1 MNSLRKLAVY
11 GGICLSIFLFV
22 APHHVVFAQSID
34 RVVERENQNST
45 YFLSKSTAVFT
56 ETLSALNNLKT
67 AYTASQSLED
77 KANKLAT
84 MDKNIQAITKVR
96 DLYIQEYNQGQT
108 TGLSAV
114 KAQIQAMTKAVAAF
128 STERAGIPKI
138 AEQESILTG
147 ANGGGGTLAKLNELI
162 TEARRID
169 NGEITIG
176 GTESGDL
183 GNATPITVAGDKA
196 VEIVSKLDSAKCNIF
211 QVTIIGCIDVLVTYI
226 IKNTL
231 LQFAGFLLWLST
243 NLLNYIVVYGI
254 LKFSTWAPPAFYPL
268 WQLMRQIISM
278 FVVFSGLYLGFMYI
292 INKQDTFKK
301 YLPWVV
307 VFALFVNFSYPL
319 TRAAIDVSNIISLN
333 IYASAVNDTV
343 TNVLSG
349 QNINNSAGAI
359 LMDQLGLQGLV
370 LAATNTNT
378 DKKDAEG
385 RPISILSSI
394 TTWPAALLVVV
405 YVLYA
410 AYIFLMAAGIL
421 MMRTLALSFIIIFSP
436 LLLVDV
442 MIPKLGE
449 QAQKLRGI
457 FFSQLAVS
465 VVFMIMLYLSIQMTL
480 IFGQGGAVNRNA
492 IGSVNMSGVSQI
504 ANVLMMLIMLHIM
517 LKVTKEVAGAIGELG
532 TKAVG
537 MVGGFAGGVA
547 MGGAGLLAR
556 STLGAGAA
564 RLARSGAVDRM
575 QSTWVGNRV
584 KDSLLS
590 LQNSSFDARNTA
602 LVQNNAGK
610 IGFTNMGKGLKTYDQ
625 AFKDRAEQTKARADG
640 IQDDATRAKYID
652 KVNRGVLGGVED
664 RLRASK
670 NPTVSEYANR
680 YANVRDSVKNKY
692 GLKTDGNLIAEQLG
706 SRERERQDAR
716 IAKVAAYTEADQKAR
731 TKLIEE
737 AGDDYV
743 LKEKYKVA
751 DQYTTTPVTRDQSG
765 NLTQDTVQKKVDSLM
780 KLNDSDMALQLIN
793 KDPFKEIVEEQKKEL
808 EKLEGELELMAR
820 TTDEEKKAYDQAR
833 RNIASKKQQNVETL
847 KRLRSDLRSAYNVA
861 TTGKDLKSSFDVQ
874 KGKIDV
880 DLTQEADLPFNLE
893 TNTQASARVQTQN
906 FIGEAV
912 DVARQ
917 TAYQQQEE
925 RDKHTID
932 FDLNATIKPK
942 VTLNIESDDQADA
955 RVASYSQQV
964 NTPEDIHDFV
974 KMAMQGGKRA

>member
-1 MNSLRKLAVY
+1 MFLAPQQ
-11 GGICLSIFLFV
+11 V
-22 APHHVVFAQSID
+22 AFAQGID
-34 RVVERENQNST
+34 RIIDKQEATITTLFQSAIT
-45 YFLSKSTAVFT
+45 VFDAT
-56 ETLSALNNLKT
+56 
-67 AYTASQSLED
+67 TASLTGIENAYKQRATSGTE
-77 KANKLAT
+77 KFEGELAS
-84 MDKNIQAITKVR
+84 V
-96 DLYIQEYNQGQT
+96 
-108 TGLSAV
+108 V
-114 KAQIQAMTKAVAAF
+114 KAQQAVTTAKALYTKTFNDLRATGVSPTQAQVRAITAADVSFRNANVNSGAPADMTGVTNAF
-128 STERAGIPKI
+128 LLK
-138 AEQESILTG
+138 LTG
-147 ANGGGGTLAKLNELI
+147 PNSLVRAAETMEREGNNVGAN
-162 TEARRID
+162 
-169 NGEITIG
+169 
-176 GTESGDL
+176 DL
-183 GNATPITVAGDKA
+183 SRLTSATPITTAGTEAAQRIANPDKCQ
-196 VEIVSKLDSAKCNIF
+196 IWQFSLVSC
-211 QVTIIGCIDVLVTYI
+211 VDVFVTYI

-254 LKFSTWAPPAFYPL
+254 LEFSTWAPPAFYPL
-268 WQLMRQIISM
+268 WQLIRQIISM

-359 LMDQLGLQGLV
+359 IMGQLGLQDLV
-370 LAATNTNT
+370 ISATNTNT

-394 TTWPAALLVVV
+394 TTWPAALLVVG

-410 AYIFLMAAGIL
+410 AYIFLMASGIL

-449 QAQKLRGI
+449 RAQQLRGI

-465 VVFMIMLYLSIQMTL
+465 VVFMVMLYLSIQMTL
-480 IFGQGGAVNRNA
+480 IFGQGGAISRNA
-492 IGSVNMSGVSQI
+492 VGSVANLSGVSQI

-517 LKVTKEVAGAIGELG
+517 LKVTKEVSGAVGEFA
-532 TKAVG
+532 TKGVG

-575 QSTWVGNRV
+575 QNTWVGNRV

-625 AFKDRAEQTKARADG
+625 AFKDRAEKTKARADG

-652 KVNRGVLGGVED
+652 KVKRGVLGGVED
-664 RLRASK
+664 RLRAST

-692 GLKTDGNLIAEQLG
+692 GLKTDGDLIAEQLG
-706 SRERERQDAR
+706 SRERERQDTR
-716 IAKVAAYTEADQKAR
+716 NAKVANYAEADQKAR

-751 DQYTTTPVTRDQSG
+751 DQYTATPVTRDQSG
-765 NLTQDTVQKKVDSLM
+765 NLTQDTLQKKVASLM
-780 KLNDSDMALQLIN
+780 KLDNSDMALELIN
-793 KDPFKEIVEEQKKEL
+793 KDPFKEVAEDQKKEI

-820 TTDEEKKAYDQAR
+820 TTDEEKKVYDQAR

-847 KRLRSDLRSAYNVA
+847 KKLRSDLRSAYNVA
-861 TTGKDLKSSFDVQ
+861 TTGKDLKSNLDLQ
-874 KGKIDV
+874 KGKMDV
-880 DLTQEADLPFNLE
+880 DLTQEADLPFKLE
-893 TNTQASARVQTQN
+893 TNTQANARVQTQN
-906 FIGEAV
+906 FINEAV
-912 DVARQ
+912 EAARE
-917 TAYQQQEE
+917 TAYTQQEE

-932 FDLNATIKPK
+932 FDLDANIRPK
-942 VTLNIESDDQADA
+942 VTLNIESNDQADA

-964 NTPEDIHDFV
+964 NTPQDIHDFV

>member
-11 GGICLSIFLFV
+11 GGISLSIFFFLTPQQI
-22 APHHVVFAQSID
+22 AFAQGID
-34 RVVERENQNST
+34 RVVEREEQNSA
-45 YFLSKSTAVFT
+45 YFFSKGTAVFT
-56 ETLSALNNLKT
+56 ETLTALNNLKT
-67 AYTASQSLED
+67 AYTTSQSLDD

-84 MDKNIQAITKVR
+84 VDKNIQAITKVR
-96 DLYIQEYNQGQT
+96 DLYTQEYNQGQT
-108 TGLSAV
+108 AGLSAV
-114 KAQIQAMTKAVAAF
+114 KAQIQAMNKAVGAF
-128 STERAGIPKI
+128 STERAGIPRI

-147 ANGGGGTLAKLNELI
+147 ANGAGGTLSKMNDLI

-169 NGEITIG
+169 NGEISIG
-176 GTESGDL
+176 DVESQDL
-183 GNATPITVAGDKA
+183 GNAVPITVAGAQA
-196 VEIVSKLDSAKCNIF
+196 VDTVNKLDGAKCEIF
-211 QVTIIGCIDVLVTYI
+211 AISLIGCVDVLVTYL

-243 NLLNYIVVYGI
+243 NLLNYIVIYGI
-254 LKFSTWAPPAFYPL
+254 LQFGTWAPDAFYPL

-333 IYASAVNDTV
+333 IYASAVNDTK

-349 QNINNSAGAI
+349 QNIENSAGAI
-359 LMDQLGLQGLV
+359 LMQQLGLQGLV
-370 LAATNTNT
+370 LSAVSTQQ
-378 DKKDAEG
+378 KDANG
-385 RPISILSSI
+385 QAVSMLDKIN
-394 TTWPAALLVVV
+394 TWPAALLVVG

-410 AYIFLMAAGIL
+410 AYIFLMASGIL

-449 QAQKLRGI
+449 RAQQLRGI

-465 VVFMIMLYLSIQMTL
+465 VVFMVMLYLSIQMTL
-480 IFGQGGAVNRNA
+480 IFGQGGAINRDA
-492 IGSVNMSGVSQI
+492 IGSATNLSGVSQI

-517 LKVTKEVAGAIGELG
+517 LKVTKEVAGAVGQFG

-610 IGFTNMGKGLKTYDQ
+610 MGFTNMGKGLKTYDQ
-625 AFKDRAEQTKARADG
+625 AFKDRAERTKARAEG

-664 RLRASK
+664 SLRAST
-670 NPTVSEYANR
+670 NPKVAEYANR
-680 YANVRDSVKNKY
+680 YANMRDAVKTKY
-692 GLKTDGNLIAEQLG
+692 NIKTDGNLIAEQLG
-706 SRERERQDAR
+706 TRERERQDAR

-743 LKEKYKVA
+743 LKEKYRA
-751 DQYTTTPVTRDQSG
+751 TDQYTATPVARDQSG
-765 NLTQDTVQKKVDSLM
+765 NLTQATIQKKVDSLM
-780 KLNDSDMALQLIN
+780 KLNDSDMALQVIN
-793 KDPFKEIVEEQKKEL
+793 KDPFKEVAEEQKKEI

-820 TTDEEKKAYDQAR
+820 TTDEEKKAYDEAR

-847 KRLRSDLRSAYNVA
+847 KKLRSDLRSAYNVA
-861 TTGKDLKSSFDVQ
+861 TTGKDLKSNLDLQ
-874 KGKIDV
+874 KGKMDV
-880 DLTQEADLPFNLE
+880 DLTQEADLPFKLE
-893 TNTQASARVQTQN
+893 TNTQANARVQTQN
-906 FIGEAV
+906 FINEAV
-912 DVARQ
+912 EAARE
-917 TAYQQQEE
+917 TAYTQQEE

-932 FDLNATIKPK
+932 FDLDANIRPK
-942 VTLNIESDDQADA
+942 VTLNIESNDQADA

-964 NTPEDIHDFV
+964 NTPQDIHDFV

>member
-1 MNSLRKLAVY
+1 MNSLRKLAVCSS
-11 GGICLSIFLFV
+11 IFLSIFFFF
-22 APHHVVFAQSID
+22 APQQVVFAQGID
-34 RVVERENQNST
+34 RIIDKQEATIATLFQSAIT
-45 YFLSKSTAVFT
+45 VFDAT
-56 ETLSALNNLKT
+56 
-67 AYTASQSLED
+67 TASLTGIENAYKQRATSGTE
-77 KANKLAT
+77 KFEGELAS
-84 MDKNIQAITKVR
+84 V
-96 DLYIQEYNQGQT
+96 
-108 TGLSAV
+108 V
-114 KAQIQAMTKAVAAF
+114 KAQQAVTTAKALYTKTFNDLRATGVSPTQAQVRAITAADVSFRNANVNSGAPADMTGVTNAF
-128 STERAGIPKI
+128 LLK
-138 AEQESILTG
+138 LTG
-147 ANGGGGTLAKLNELI
+147 PNSLVRAAETMEREGNNVGAN
-162 TEARRID
+162 
-169 NGEITIG
+169 
-176 GTESGDL
+176 DL
-183 GNATPITVAGDKA
+183 SRLTSATPITTAGTEAAQRIANPDKCQIWKFSLVSCVDVFVA
-196 VEIVSKLDSAKCNIF
+196 
-211 QVTIIGCIDVLVTYI
+211 YI

-243 NLLNYIVVYGI
+243 NLLNYIVIYGI
-254 LKFSTWAPPAFYPL
+254 LDFNTWAPAAFYPL

-333 IYASAVNDTV
+333 IYASAVNDTK

-349 QNINNSAGAI
+349 GNVENSAGAI
-359 LMDQLGLQGLV
+359 LMQQLGLQGLV
-370 LAATNTNT
+370 LSAVSTQQKDTNGQSVSMLDTIN
-378 DKKDAEG
+378 
-385 RPISILSSI
+385 
-394 TTWPAALLVVV
+394 TWPAALLVVG

-410 AYIFLMAAGIL
+410 AYIFLMASGIL

-449 QAQKLRGI
+449 RAQQLRGI

-465 VVFMIMLYLSIQMTL
+465 VVFMVMLYLSIQMTL
-480 IFGQGGAVNRNA
+480 IFGQGGAVTRSA
-492 IGSVNMSGVSQI
+492 VGSVGNLSNVSQI

-517 LKVTKEVAGAIGELG
+517 LKVTKEVSGAVGEFA
-532 TKAVG
+532 TKGVG

-625 AFKDRAEQTKARADG
+625 AFKDRAEKTKARADG

-652 KVNRGVLGGVED
+652 KVKRGVLGGVED
-664 RLRASK
+664 RLRAST

-692 GLKTDGNLIAEQLG
+692 GLKTDGDLIAEQLG
-706 SRERERQDAR
+706 SRERERQDTR
-716 IAKVAAYTEADQKAR
+716 NAKVANYAEADQKAR

-751 DQYTTTPVTRDQSG
+751 DQYTATPVARDQNG
-765 NLTQDTVQKKVDSLM
+765 NLTQDTVQKKVASLM
-780 KLNDSDMALQLIN
+780 KLDNSDMALELIN
-793 KDPFKEIVEEQKKEL
+793 KDPFKEVAEDQKKEI

-820 TTDEEKKAYDQAR
+820 TTDEEKKVYDQAR

-847 KRLRSDLRSAYNVA
+847 KKLRSDLRSAYNVA
-861 TTGKDLKSSFDVQ
+861 TTGRDLKSNFDVQ
-874 KGKIDV
+874 KGNLDV
-880 DLTQEADLPFNLE
+880 VLPDHILDLE
-893 TNTQASARVQTQN
+893 T
-906 FIGEAV
+906 
-912 DVARQ
+912 
-917 TAYQQQEE
+917 
-925 RDKHTID
+925 H
-932 FDLNATIKPK
+932 
-942 VTLNIESDDQADA
+942 DQADLRVDPTA
-955 RVASYSQQV
+955 KPKLNLTLESDAQATVRVNPAAKPRVSLNLTVESEQQAEDRVASYSQQV
-964 NTPEDIHDFV
+964 NTQQDLHDFV
-974 KMAMQGGKRA
+974 KMAMQGGKRV